1 VTLDPKAL
9 LIAASFLGVTPST
22 ATEFTYNEYSKA
34 PEIWKRAFV
43 FGISQYMS
51 NVAQP
56 DEEAPYPVRSAY
68 QRCLARSTD
77 VLLVRHVETYVAK
90 NSASLKQPMVAVVIR
105 TLFDLCRSEIENAQ
119 LPRAV
124 RTQR

>member
-1 VTLDPKAL
+1 MTLRSTGL
-9 LIAASFLGVTPST
+9 LIAASFFVVAPSM
-22 ATEFTYNEYSKA
+22 ATEFTYNDYSKT

-43 FGISQYMS
+43 FGIAQYMS

-77 VLLVRHVETYVAK
+77 DLLVRHVETYVAK

-105 TLFDLCRSEIENAQ
+105 TLFDLCRSEIENAKS
-119 LPRAV
+119 PAAGRI
-124 RTQR
+124 QR